1 MFDPV
6 TPTSIYVGN
15 DIGVFIAQNVT
26 TGSTQPMWYTYNA
39 GLTDATEVM
48 DLQVAPNGKLR
59 MGAYGKGLWENN
71 MVTINLPVVFESF
84 KVNTT
89 DIGNQL
95 KWVIATQQNVD
106 HYEVEYSTDGTNF
119 RTIGSIPAQTG
130 SASLTY
136 GFLHRI
142 TNSVKGYYRIRVVDL
157 DGEIMYSTVEE
168 VKAQSLVVKLS
179 AYPSPTT
186 GLFKIKI
193 PTSMKGS
200 FNLEL
205 YDEAGRLVVF

>member
-1 MFDPV
+1 M
-6 TPTSIYVGN
+6 
-15 DIGVFIAQNVT
+15 
-26 TGSTQPMWYTYNA
+26 
-39 GLTDATEVM
+39 
-48 DLQVAPNGKLR
+48 
-59 MGAYGKGLWENN
+59 
-71 MVTINLPVVFESF
+71 
-84 KVNTT
+84 
-89 DIGNQL
+89 
-95 KWVIATQQNVD
+95 
-106 HYEVEYSTDGTNF
+106 
-119 RTIGSIPAQTG
+119 G

-142 TNSVKGYYRIRVVDL
+142 TNNVKGYYRVKVVDL

-205 YDEAGRLVVF
+205 YDEAGRLVVFKKLQSLQGPAETSVDITGMAAGNYQVVCRDNEARYVTRIIKK